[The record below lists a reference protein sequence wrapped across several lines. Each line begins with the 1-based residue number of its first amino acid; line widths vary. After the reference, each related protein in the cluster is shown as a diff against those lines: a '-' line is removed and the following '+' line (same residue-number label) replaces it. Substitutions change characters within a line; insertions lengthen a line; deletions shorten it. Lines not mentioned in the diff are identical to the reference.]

1 MKKLTILAG
10 ALILCA
16 LISCEKSEELSL
28 EDFEALH
35 PAGLDEL
42 LAKTVSKP
50 WEGQEFVK
58 GKIGGTW
65 NSSVT
70 NEPKSFNLLVAERD
84 AETAAIV
91 GRMQDTLMEYDAVR
105 REWKPR
111 CASYEILVDEAAG
124 TLDVIY
130 TLRDD
135 LYWSYYNSSTK
146 IPVTS
151 DDAIF
156 WYDGISGDPAF
167 HSSTYNSQFIIMQDE
182 SEAHIDIRK
191 IDNKRF
197 AFHFPRIV
205 ADPMLSTNMDFG
217 PAHIYKK
224 AKDEKGVQGVLDL
237 FSIAADPKTIPSMGE
252 WFLTEYISGQRLV
265 YKRNPDYWNR
275 DSAGVSIP
283 YMEELIVQILPD
295 QNTQFLVFKEGRLE
309 AYSSRPEDL
318 DELIN
323 KSGTHRSIMD
333 RIMAIFKKAGK
344 ENTDYTVFNAAGSV
358 GAQMWSF
365 NQNPQNSDTAQYEW
379 FTQKTFR
386 QAMSC
391 LLNRDRIIAQVYRG
405 LADPKIDFF
414 PEPNPYYNE
423 DIKLE
428 YLYNP
433 NRAIELL
440 SSIGIK
446 QDKDG
451 VMRDSKK
458 RQIEFDLS
466 IPSDIT
472 ITSDIASIIMDEC
485 ARVGIKVNI
494 RPVDFQKLVDQLSTT
509 YDWASVIIGLGSN
522 FFPTQ
527 GSNVWPSDGNLHL
540 WHPLQ
545 ESPGTDWEARID
557 YLYNEG
563 KYTIDREKAKLL
575 WDEYQ
580 KLILEQCPVIYLLRP
595 RSFYALRNRWD
606 FSNVYYDNISGAKT
620 SHIFLKA
627 D

>member
-10 ALILCA
+10 ALILCS
-16 LISCEKSEELSL
+16 LLSCEKSEELSL

-50 WEGQEFVK
+50 WEGQEFIP

-84 AETAAIV
+84 AETNAIV
-91 GRMQDTLMEYDAVR
+91 GRMQDALVEYDVVR

-111 CASYEILVDEAAG
+111 CASFEILVDEAAH

-151 DDAIF
+151 DDVIF

-167 HSSTYNSQFIIMQDE
+167 HSSTYNSQFIVMQDE
-182 SEAHIDIRK
+182 SEARIDIRK

-205 ADPMLSTNMDFG
+205 AEPLLSTNMDFG

-265 YKRNPDYWNR
+265 YKRNPDYWNK

-283 YMEELIVQILPD
+283 YMEELMVQILPD

-309 AYSSRPEDL
+309 AYGSRPEDL
-318 DELIN
+318 DELVN
-323 KSGTHRSIMD
+323 
-333 RIMAIFKKAGK
+333 K
-344 ENTDYTVFNAAGSV
+344 ENADYTVFNAAGSV

-379 FTQKTFR
+379 FTQKEFR
-386 QAMSC
+386 QAMSS

-405 LADPKIDFF
+405 LADPKTDFF

-428 YLYNP
+428 YLYSP
-433 NRAIELL
+433 KQAIKLL

-451 VMRDSKK
+451 VMRDSKQ

-472 ITSDIASIIMDEC
+472 ITSDTASIIMDEC
-485 ARVGIKVNI
+485 AKVGIKVNI

-606 FSNVYYDNISGAKT
+606 FSNVYYDNLNGAET